1 MATIVPAILTNED
14 AKFNA
19 EMQAYQGFTRRIQV
33 DFSDGTFASNSTV
46 PLDMMQ
52 FPVEM
57 NIDLHMITAKP
68 SQYLQKV
75 ISLKP
80 ALCIMHAESDDNI
93 ISIAQ
98 QLRGAGIKIGIALL
112 PGTFPRKAQELI
124 ANADHVLI
132 FAGKLG
138 EQSGGIDMLQI
149 EKVPLIKALN
159 ANAEIGWD
167 GGANLG
173 NVRALAH
180 AGIDIINVGGALSQS
195 PDPAAMYQ
203 SLVAETEKKGV
214 LI

>member
-1 MATIVPAILTNED
+1 MAVIVPAILTADE
-14 AKFNA
+14 AVFSS
-19 EMQAYQGFTRRIQV
+19 ELQSFQGFTKRVQI
-33 DFSDGTFASNSTV
+33 DFSDGTFAPTNTV
-46 PLDMMQ
+46 PLDKMQ
-52 FPVEM
+52 FASEM

-68 SQYLQKV
+68 SQYLQKL

-80 ALCIMHAESDDNI
+80 SLCIMHAEADDNI
-93 ISIAQ
+93 IAIAG

-124 ANADHVLI
+124 ANADHVMI

-138 EQSGGIDMLQI
+138 EQGGSIDMLQT

-159 ANAEIGWD
+159 PSVEIGWD
-167 GGANLG
+167 GGANLS

-180 AGIDIINVGGALSQS
+180 SGIDVINVGSALSQS